1 MPVPFIHLEV
11 LLKSLIVSSL
21 AVTLA
26 AALSV
31 GVASAQ
37 SGAST
42 TSKQSTSKPA
52 AKPAAKPAPNVD
64 INSATKD
71 QLVGV
76 GVDAATADKIIAGRP
91 YKSIADLSSKKIVDA
106 TTYGKI
112 KGKITV
118 PPVKK

>member
-1 MPVPFIHLEV
+1 M
-11 LLKSLIVSSL
+11 KSLIVSTL

-52 AKPAAKPAPNVD
+52 AKPAAKPAPKVD
-64 INSATKD
+64 INTATKD

-76 GVDAATADKIIAGRP
+76 GVDTATADKIIAGRP
-91 YKSIADLSSKKIVDA
+91 YKSIGDLSTKKVVDA
-106 TTYGKI
+106 ATYAKI

-118 PPVKK
+118 PAVKK

>member
-1 MPVPFIHLEV
+1 M
-11 LLKSLIVSSL
+11 KSLIVSSL

-42 TSKQSTSKPA
+42 TSKQSTSTSKQSTSKPA
-52 AKPAAKPAPNVD
+52 AKPAAKPAPKVD

-118 PPVKK
+118 PAAKK

>member
-1 MPVPFIHLEV
+1 
-11 LLKSLIVSSL
+11 
-21 AVTLA
+21 LA

-52 AKPAAKPAPNVD
+52 AKPAAKPAPKVD

-91 YKSIADLSSKKIVDA
+91 YKSIADLSTKKIVDA

-118 PPVKK
+118 PAAKK